1 MIVRLVTKYRRPVVL
16 GGAIL
21 FSFLLMTM
29 EVRREEY
36 LVPFLKRLLLESVT
50 PFLKV
55 TTYLRQTTRDIW
67 ENYVD
72 LRSVRQE
79 NRHLQEEIEAL
90 RSRLR
95 GLEETGRENQRLR
108 SLLGLQ
114 ERVPFTVA
122 PATVLAKDATNWF
135 HTLLIDQ
142 GTHHGVERHM
152 AVIAPGGLVGQVV
165 DVSSSSARV
174 QLITDPVS
182 AVGVLLQGTRV
193 TGLLVGGQSGRLRIK
208 YLPARA
214 EIPPGE
220 VVITSGLG
228 GVYPKGITIGRVLAA
243 EGKSG
248 ALFQEATVEPAVDFS
263 QLEEVLVVT
272 GRDHRPLRPERRVE

>member
-1 MIVRLVTKYRRPVVL
+1 MIVRLVTRYRRTVVL
-16 GGAIL
+16 TGVIL

-29 EVRREEY
+29 EVRREEH

-50 PFLKV
+50 PFLKA
-55 TTYLRQTTRDIW
+55 TTYLKQTTRDIW

-72 LRSVRQE
+72 LRSVRPE

-95 GLEETGRENQRLR
+95 VLEETGRENQRLR
-108 SLLGLQ
+108 GLLGLR
-114 ERVPFTVA
+114 EREPVTVVPAAV
-122 PATVLAKDATNWF
+122 VAKDATNWF

-142 GTHHGVERHM
+142 GARHGIGRHM

-165 DVSSSSARV
+165 DVSPSSARV
-174 QLITDPVS
+174 QLITDPIS
-182 AVGVLLQGTRV
+182 SVGVLLQGSRV

-208 YLPARA
+208 YIPLRA
-214 EIPPGE
+214 EIPLGE
-220 VVITSGLG
+220 GVITSGLG
-228 GVYPKGITIGRVLAA
+228 GVYPKGIVIGKVVAV
-243 EGKSG
+243 EGRSG
-248 ALFQEATVEPAVDFS
+248 ALFQEATVEPGVNYS

-272 GRDHRPLRPERRVE
+272 GQDRRSLRSEGRAE